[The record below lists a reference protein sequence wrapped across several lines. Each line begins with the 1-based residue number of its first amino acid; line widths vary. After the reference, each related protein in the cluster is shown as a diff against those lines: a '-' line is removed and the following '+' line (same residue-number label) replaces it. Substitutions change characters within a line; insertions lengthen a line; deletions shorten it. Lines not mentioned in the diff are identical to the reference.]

1 MIYSYQQRF
10 LFVFADATCAHM
22 RIETAVRSNPLCR
35 WADATCAHMRIE
47 TFYVTLKQL
56 VRDDTI
62 CAHMRIETINRPSTI
77 STGDTICA
85 HMRIG
90 ISGLTAMANAICA
103 HMRIEKSERQQRQGR
118 NLCARM
124 N

>member
-47 TFYVTLKQL
+47 TLFSVPKQHAAQ
-56 VRDDTI
+56 DAT
-62 CAHMRIETINRPSTI
+62 CAHMRIETKVRYHVAQYNTTQPVRT
-77 STGDTICA
+77 
-85 HMRIG
+85 
-90 ISGLTAMANAICA
+90 
-103 HMRIEKSERQQRQGR
+103 
-118 NLCARM
+118 
-124 N
+124 